1 MPMLKFDII
10 EGRTD
15 AQVRA
20 LLDAAHEA
28 MVQAFDVPVTDRYQS
43 VTQHRPGELVVDD
56 TGLGYT
62 RSRDVILLTA
72 VSRKRTEPQK
82 VEFYRLLVEKLQAQ
96 CGISPDDVI
105 VSIVENDDADWS
117 FGRGRA
123 QFITRELT

>member
-1 MPMLKFDII
+1 MLKFNII

-15 AQVRA
+15 EQVRA
-20 LLDAAHEA
+20 LLDAAHQA

-43 VTQHRPGELVVDD
+43 VTQHRQGELIVED

-62 RSRDVILLTA
+62 RTKDVVLLTA
-72 VSRKRTEPQK
+72 VSRKRTESQK
-82 VEFYRLLVEKLQAQ
+82 IEFYRQLVDNLQTK

-123 QFITRELT
+123 QFITKDLT

>member
-10 EGRTD
+10 QGRTD
-15 AQVRA
+15 EQVGE
-20 LLDAAHEA
+20 LLDAAHYA

-43 VTQHRPGELVVDD
+43 VTQHRPGELVVED

-62 RSRDVILLTA
+62 RSRDVVLLTA
-72 VSRKRTEPQK
+72 VSRKRTEAQK
-82 VEFYRLLVEKLQAQ
+82 AEFYRLLVDKLKTK

-123 QFITRELT
+123 QFITKEL

>member
-1 MPMLKFDII
+1 MPMLKFNII

-15 AQVRA
+15 EQVRA
-20 LLDAAHEA
+20 LLDAAHQA

-43 VTQHRPGELVVDD
+43 VTQHRQGELIVED

-62 RSRDVILLTA
+62 RTKDVVLLTA
-72 VSRKRTEPQK
+72 VSRKRTESQK
-82 VEFYRLLVEKLQAQ
+82 IEFYRQLVDNLQTK

-123 QFITRELT
+123 QFITKDLT

>member
-1 MPMLKFDII
+1 LASPSF
-10 EGRTD
+10 ENASRRTD
-15 AQVRA
+15 EQVRA
-20 LLDAAHEA
+20 LLDAAHHA

-43 VTQHRPGELVVDD
+43 VTQHRPGELVVED

-62 RSRDVILLTA
+62 RSRDVVLLTA

-82 VEFYRLLVEKLQAQ
+82 LEFYRLLVENLQTK

-123 QFITRELT
+123 QFITKELT

>member
-1 MPMLKFDII
+1 MLKFDII

-15 AQVRA
+15 EQVRS

-43 VTQHRPGELVVDD
+43 VTQHRLGELVVDD

-82 VEFYRLLVEKLQAQ
+82 IEFYRLLVEKLHSQ

>member
-1 MPMLKFDII
+1 MLKFDII

-15 AQVRA
+15 EQVRA

-43 VTQHRPGELVVDD
+43 VNQHHPGELVVDD

>member
-1 MPMLKFDII
+1 
-10 EGRTD
+10 
-15 AQVRA
+15 
-20 LLDAAHEA
+20 

-43 VTQHRPGELVVDD
+43 VTQHRPGELVVED

-62 RSRDVILLTA
+62 RSKDVVLLTA

-82 VEFYRLLVEKLQAQ
+82 IEFYRLLVENLQTK

-105 VSIVENDDADWS
+105 VSIVESDDADWS

-123 QFITRELT
+123 QFITKELT

>member
-1 MPMLKFDII
+1 MPMLKFDIVQ
-10 EGRTD
+10 GRTD
-15 AQVRA
+15 EQVRA

-43 VTQHRPGELVVDD
+43 VTQHRPNELVLED
-56 TGLGYT
+56 TGLGYP
-62 RSRDVILLTA
+62 RSQNVILLTA

-82 VEFYRLLVEKLQAQ
+82 IEFYRLLVENLQAK

-123 QFITRELT
+123 QFITGELT

>member
-1 MPMLKFDII
+1 MLKFDII

-15 AQVRA
+15 EQVRS

-82 VEFYRLLVEKLQAQ
+82 IEFYRLLVEKLQSQ

>member
-1 MPMLKFDII
+1 MLKFDII

-15 AQVRA
+15 EQVRA

-43 VTQHRPGELVVDD
+43 VNQHRPGELVVDD

-72 VSRKRTEPQK
+72 VSRRRTEPQK
-82 VEFYRLLVEKLQAQ
+82 VEFYRLLVEKLQSQ

>member
-15 AQVRA
+15 EQVRA

-28 MVQAFDVPVTDRYQS
+28 MVKAFDVPVADRYQC
-43 VTQHRPGELVVDD
+43 VTQHRPNELVLED
-56 TGLGYT
+56 TGLGYP
-62 RSRDVILLTA
+62 RSKDVILLTA

-82 VEFYRLLVEKLQAQ
+82 IEFYRLLVENLQAR

-105 VSIVENDDADWS
+105 VSIVENGDADWS

-123 QFITRELT
+123 QFITGELT